1 MRLILL
7 TLAAAMSAAPALAAD
22 PVKLQA
28 TLAGSADSD
37 ADGTG
42 SATVTIDPAKSE
54 VCYTLK
60 VSGIEPATMAHIH
73 KGAAGVSGPVVVPL
87 DAPTS
92 GTAQG
97 CKPAAAEVIA
107 AIVASPADYYV
118 NVHNATFPKG
128 AIRGQL
134 SR

>member
-7 TLAAAMSAAPALAAD
+7 TLAAVMSAAPALAAD

-28 TLAGSADSD
+28 TLAGSAESD

>member
-7 TLAAAMSAAPALAAD
+7 TLAAAISAAPALAAD

-73 KGAAGVSGPVVVPL
+73 KGAAGVSGPVAVPL

-107 AIVASPADYYV
+107 AIEASPADYYV

>member
-7 TLAAAMSAAPALAAD
+7 TLAATMAVTPAFAAV

-28 TLAGSADSD
+28 TLAGSAETD
-37 ADGTG
+37 ADGAG
-42 SATVTIDPAKSE
+42 SATVTVDTDRNE

-87 DAPTS
+87 DPPTTGS
-92 GTAQG
+92 SEG
-97 CKPAAAEVIA
+97 CKPVTAEVSGAIA
-107 AIVASPADYYV
+107 SNPGDYYV
-118 NVHNATFPKG
+118 NVHNASFPRG

-134 SR
+134 SK